1 MKTMPRLLLAALLL
15 LLAPAALGWAQ
26 LGHRLI
32 GELAQRHLTPAADA
46 EVARLLAG
54 EKDPTLA
61 GVAAWADTL
70 RNEDPPRLKAT
81 SKWHY
86 VNTAPDGGCRYVP
99 ARDCP
104 DGNCVVGAIEKQ
116 LAILSDRGQPV
127 EARPDPLRLGV
138 HFFSDVQHRLHSTTH
153 TAPAPHAH
161 QVSRPPTLKPQH
173 H

>member
-1 MKTMPRLLLAALLL
+1 MRISDWSSDVCSSDL
-15 LLAPAALGWAQ
+15 
-26 LGHRLI
+26 
-32 GELAQRHLTPAADA
+32 
-46 EVARLLAG
+46 
-54 EKDPTLA
+54 LA

-70 RNEDPPRLKAT
+70 RNEDPPRFKAT

-127 EARPDPLRLGV
+127 EARRDALKFVV
-138 HFFSDVQHRLHSTTH
+138 HFVELGTSVGEGKGVAGRLVHGG
-153 TAPAPHAH
+153 
-161 QVSRPPTLKPQH
+161 
-173 H
+173 

>member
-1 MKTMPRLLLAALLL
+1 MRISDWSSDVCSSDL
-15 LLAPAALGWAQ
+15 
-26 LGHRLI
+26 HRLV

-70 RNEDPPRLKAT
+70 RNEDPPRFKAT

-116 LAILSDRGQPV
+116 LAILSDQGQPV
-127 EARPDPLRLGV
+127 EARRRSEEHTSELQSLKR
-138 HFFSDVQHRLHSTTH
+138 HST
-153 TAPAPHAH
+153 A
-161 QVSRPPTLKPQH
+161 VFC
-173 H
+173 

>member
-1 MKTMPRLLLAALLL
+1 MRISDWSSDVCSSDL
-15 LLAPAALGWAQ
+15 
-26 LGHRLI
+26 HRLV

-70 RNEDPPRLKAT
+70 RNEDPPRFKAT

-104 DGNCVVGAIEKQ
+104 DGHCVVGAIENQ
-116 LAILSDRGQPV
+116 LAILSDHGHPV
-127 EARPDPLRLGV
+127 EAPRD
-138 HFFSDVQHRLHSTTH
+138 
-153 TAPAPHAH
+153 APHFVAPFVDDVH
-161 QVSRPPTLKPQH
+161 PSLHPPTPPDAGRPTPP
-173 H
+173 